1 MSLRLRIT
9 ILLILGALIFCGSA
23 VVILKNYMDNSLN
36 KILIEQGRIFTSG
49 IANSLSENLSDNRSG
64 ETRKILNQYSSFDNI
79 EYILIEDSTNQI
91 KFHTFVGDI
100 PLELF
105 GGNVLVHNSSK
116 DYALKQIILNKNNER
131 ISISDFVVPL
141 NKNYKGYLRVGLS
154 DARMT
159 ERTEESFW
167 IISAVLGSGA
177 LLFITIVFLLITQQ
191 ITKPIIKL
199 TQIADNMSL
208 GKLDYPVKIDVKNE
222 LQILAFA
229 LDRMRE
235 SLKTCLEKME
245 ARPFNRF

>member
-9 ILLILGALIFCGSA
+9 ILLVLGALIFCGSA
-23 VVILKNYMDNSLN
+23 VFILVRYMDQSIND
-36 KILIEQGRIFTSG
+36 ILSEQGRIFSSG
-49 IANSLSENLSDNRSG
+49 IASSLAGSLLENSDMEIK
-64 ETRKILNQYSSFDNI
+64 KILNQHSNFDNI

-105 GGNVLVHNSSK
+105 GANVLAYTFSE
-116 DYALKQIILNKNNER
+116 DYSLKQLTLVKNNEKV
-131 ISISDFVVPL
+131 SIFDFVVPL
-141 NKNYKGYLRVGLS
+141 NKQYKGYLRIGLNNTILT
-154 DARMT
+154 AKT
-159 ERTEESFW
+159 KKSFW
-167 IISAVLGSGA
+167 IISLILGSGA
-177 LLFITIVFLLITQQ
+177 ILFIIIVFLLITHQ

-199 TQIADNMSL
+199 TKIADNMSL
-208 GKLDYPVKIDVKNE
+208 GKLDNPVKIDVKNE